1 MGDHTM
7 PHYSKCKRIHDVNVD
22 ATLDGNAA
30 RHITFT
36 EDELTLTVASLLHKL
51 GEKCIT
57 LSKEDVDRLRGRTV
71 RVTEYDEGG
80 TTFQII

>member
-1 MGDHTM
+1 MAYN
-7 PHYSKCKRIHDVNVD
+7 PHGPRHHDVDVS

-30 RHITFT
+30 RYITFT

-57 LSKEDVDRLRGRTV
+57 LSKEDVESLRGRKV
-71 RVTEYDEGG
+71 RVTEFDGG
-80 TTFQII
+80 STTFQII